1 MNGYLQRQ
9 SAQTQAYIQA
19 TCDIYSQWVHDHACL
34 ALHEEFGFGPDRL
47 KRFREALGK
56 SLIEYDLALSSS
68 KDPVE
73 AGKIDELRGKLD
85 NAMRQLVPEG
95 EAFYAFEERYPEVQ
109 KLGYGRRKP

>member
-9 SAQTQAYIQA
+9 NAQTQAYIQA

-34 ALHEEFGFGPDRL
+34 VLHEEFGFGPDRL
-47 KRFREALGK
+47 KRFREALGN
-56 SLIEYDLALSSS
+56 SLIEYDLALSAS

-85 NAMRQLVPEG
+85 NAMRQLVPDG
-95 EAFYAFEERYPEVQ
+95 EPFLPFEERFPAVK
-109 KLGYGRRKP
+109 KLGYGRKKK